1 MMKKKVLKL
10 FKYVPEDLKGIFLRQ
25 LLTVPDN
32 FDEDIIFQLAQNENE
47 RIGAFSLVYECYLET
62 GSETPNKSKVR
73 INPFL
78 ALPSTQ
84 IIIAKHK
91 DQIIGTL
98 SIIPNSSFGLPS
110 NERMDYEELIKKDFK
125 IAELSSLAVKKNYR
139 GNKGNIFFGLIKY
152 AIELNSKHL
161 NIDYIV
167 TMIRKNKIDLY
178 LHLMGFNYLIKD
190 EIKGYKYS
198 NFANVYCLYLD
209 INMFPLWLY
218 KHYGLKM
225 RNKNLYN
232 FFYKTNLKNFIL
244 PNSPYKIPNI
254 NRLTSKE
261 INLLKITWKK
271 KIKLLSK
278 HQLIYLDYIYPDFS
292 SKSFF
297 SKNRKL
303 NRAEVRFELL
313 HNGLIIDKNKSY
325 KVSIKNISPS
335 GLKIFSENMI
345 ETNKNYILKVN
356 LGDFDSS
363 KLVISAV
370 RKEAD
375 KNIYGL
381 KILRSDNNWKNYF
394 NFINQDA
401 A

>member
-1 MMKKKVLKL
+1 MKKKVLNL
-10 FKYVPEDLKGIFLRQ
+10 LKYLPENIKGRCLRQ

-32 FDEDIIFQLAQNENE
+32 FNEEITFQLAQNENE
-47 RIGAFSLVYECYLET
+47 RMGAFSLVYECYIET
-62 GSETPNKSKVR
+62 GSETPNKSQVR

-110 NERMDYEELIKKDFK
+110 NERMNYEDLIKKNFK
-125 IAELSSLAVKKNYR
+125 IAELSSLAVKKTYR

-167 TMIRKNKIDLY
+167 TMIRKHKVDLY
-178 LHLMGFNYLIKD
+178 LHLMGFNYLVKD

-218 KHYGLKM
+218 RYYGLKM
-225 RNKNLYN
+225 ESKNLYN
-232 FFYKTNLKNFIL
+232 FFYKTKFKNIIL
-244 PNSPYKIPNI
+244 PNSPYKVPNI
-254 NRLTSKE
+254 NLLTAKE
-261 INLLKITWKK
+261 IDLLKNTWRK
-271 KIKLLSK
+271 KIRLLSK
-278 HQLIYLDYIYPDFS
+278 HQLVFLDYIYPRFTHNMLLN
-292 SKSFF
+292 
-297 SKNRKL
+297 KNRKN
-303 NRAEVRFELL
+303 NRIEVRFEFL
-313 HNGLIIDKNKSY
+313 HNGLIIDKDKSY

-335 GLKIFSENMI
+335 GLKIFSENKI
-345 ETNKNYILKVN
+345 QTKRTYILKVN
-356 LGDFDSS
+356 LGDFETS
-363 KLVISAV
+363 KLIISPV
-370 RKEAD
+370 RIEDD
-375 KNIYGL
+375 KNVYGI
-381 KILRSDNNWKNYF
+381 KILRSDKNWKNYF
-394 NFINQDA
+394 NFINKSA